1 MLRWRYQ
8 VSRQNIHAHWKKA
21 LPGEVEFWRTFL
33 SQRGGRWEQEFNRR
47 VNPDEPLEAW
57 VQQYLDSTADTVA
70 KILDV
75 GAGPLTILGKVWEKR
90 RIHITAVDP
99 LAAEYTDLLRRE
111 GIVSLVQILPAEAE
125 QLVTRFGH
133 ECFDL
138 VHCANALDHSH
149 DPFRAIL
156 EMMSVVK
163 TGGYVLLRHFRRE
176 AENRGF
182 TGLHQ
187 WNFDVREGRL
197 LCGNAWDDTNLTDRL
212 GNSAAVE
219 ARLEDDADYPG
230 RVWVLAAL
238 RKL

>member
-1 MLRWRYQ
+1 M
-8 VSRQNIHAHWKKA
+8 
-21 LPGEVEFWRTFL
+21 
-33 SQRGGRWEQEFNRR
+33 RR
-47 VNPDEPLEAW
+47 PLEP
-57 VQQYLDSTADTVA
+57 
-70 KILDV
+70 
-75 GAGPLTILGKVWEKR
+75 G
-90 RIHITAVDP
+90 HITAVDP
-99 LAAEYTDLLRRE
+99 LATEYTELLRRE

-197 LCGNAWDDTNLTDRL
+197 LCGNAWEDTNLTDRL

-230 RVWVLAAL
+230 RRVPGAGAAVPEARRVLAVL
-238 RKL
+238 RWRRCPVRLYRLDAWRERAMAGLELGLKARHGEPVAEVLRGEASRGAVDGDR